1 MERVERDEAGAGEII
16 SIAGIKGGGVNV
28 TLLSAD
34 EKTWPDGV
42 PQPLPVRILPPS
54 SATTLTPPP
63 PSPPPLTRRRFL
75 LSSTPTLPR
84 SGAQRA
90 RSSPRR

>member
-34 EKTWPDGV
+34 ERTWPDGV
-42 PQPLPVRILPPS
+42 PQPLPVRPFPPS
-54 SATTLTPPP
+54 L
-63 PSPPPLTRRRFL
+63 PLH
-75 LSSTPTLPR
+75 PH
-84 SGAQRA
+84 
-90 RSSPRR
+90 